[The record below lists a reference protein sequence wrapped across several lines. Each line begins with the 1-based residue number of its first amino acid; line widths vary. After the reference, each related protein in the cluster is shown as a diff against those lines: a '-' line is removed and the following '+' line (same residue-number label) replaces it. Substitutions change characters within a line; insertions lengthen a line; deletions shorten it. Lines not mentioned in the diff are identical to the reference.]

1 MACNVS
7 REVTKPEAAD
17 VVVIGAGPAGCWAAR
32 TLATRG
38 VRATIIDGSHPREK
52 PCGGG
57 VTGRA
62 LALVAGA
69 IDHQQLPRSEIRAAR
84 FVDSSRQT
92 SSLVPLTPGDLVVA
106 SRAEFDGLLFSAAIA
121 SGATAVRARV
131 TDVARANGG
140 FVVRTNTGAEI
151 HARAI
156 IGADGANSLVRRRLA
171 QPFGR
176 ADLSIAT
183 GYFVHGVT
191 SDEILIELLPDPPGY
206 IWSFPRP
213 NHLAVGICAQADAG
227 VTVETLRGRTLAWIR
242 AMKLDGGTLEAYSW
256 PIPSLSARSFASLT
270 TSGPGWCLVGD
281 AAGLVD
287 PITREGIYFALQ
299 SGEWAAQAAAAGN
312 ATAVRRYHERVCD
325 EIGVQFSRAARYK
338 AGFFRPRFT
347 GLLMD
352 AMDESPRV
360 RRVMADL
367 VAGTQPYATLK
378 WSLARTAEF
387 GLAWRLVRS
396 KWYNRRSVFK
406 E

>member
-1 MACNVS
+1 
-7 REVTKPEAAD
+7 
-17 VVVIGAGPAGCWAAR
+17 
-32 TLATRG
+32 
-38 VRATIIDGSHPREK
+38 
-52 PCGGG
+52 
-57 VTGRA
+57 
-62 LALVAGA
+62 
-69 IDHQQLPRSEIRAAR
+69 
-84 FVDSSRQT
+84 
-92 SSLVPLTPGDLVVA
+92 
-106 SRAEFDGLLFSAAIA
+106 
-121 SGATAVRARV
+121 V
-131 TDVARANGG
+131 TDIARGDGG
-140 FVVRTNTGAEI
+140 FVVRTSSGALI
-151 HARAI
+151 HTRAV

-171 QPFGR
+171 RPFDR

-191 SDEILIELLPDPPGY
+191 SDEIVIELLTDPPGY

-227 VTVETLRGRTLAWIR
+227 ITAEMLRARTLAWIR
-242 AMKLDGGTLEAYSW
+242 ARQIEGGTLEAYSW

-299 SGEWAAQAAAAGN
+299 SGEWAAHAVASGDPKAG
-312 ATAVRRYHERVCD
+312 RQYHERVCD
-325 EIGVQFSRAARYK
+325 EIGTELSRAARYK
-338 AGFFRPRFT
+338 AGFFHPRFT
-347 GLLMD
+347 GLLME

-387 GLAWRLVRS
+387 SLAWRLIRS